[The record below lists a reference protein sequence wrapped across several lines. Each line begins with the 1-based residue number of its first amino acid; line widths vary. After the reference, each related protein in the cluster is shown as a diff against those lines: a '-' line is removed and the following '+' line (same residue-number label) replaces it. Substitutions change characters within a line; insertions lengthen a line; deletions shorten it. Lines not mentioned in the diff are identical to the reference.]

1 MTQDVW
7 TIRKV
12 LTWATDDLRSRD
24 SDTPRLDAELLLAH
38 VLRVNRIGLI
48 TDAERPLA
56 QAELGAYRELHK
68 RRRAGEPVA
77 YLLRAREFY
86 GRPFRVDKRVLVPR
100 PDTEILVEVALE
112 RTRAL
117 SLSARV
123 LDLCT
128 GSGCVAVTLAKE
140 RPTWSVLGSD
150 VSEDAL
156 VVARENALRLG
167 AMPRIAFVC
176 SDLFAGIASAAHFDL
191 ITANPPYIPDG
202 DKGSLAQTI
211 VGFEPHVALF
221 GGSDG
226 LVFAKQI
233 IAEAAPFLRREGVL
247 AMEIGAGQA
256 GDVAASF
263 SEHGYRH
270 VEVKKDYGNIERVVS
285 GVRPTTEP

>member
-7 TIRKV
+7 TIRRV
-12 LTWATDDLRSRD
+12 LSWATDDLRSRD

-38 VLRVNRIGLI
+38 VLRIGRIGLI

-56 QAELGAYRELHK
+56 KEELGAYRELHK

-77 YLLRAREFY
+77 YLLRSREFY

-128 GSGCVAVTLAKE
+128 GSGCVAITLAKE
-140 RPTWSVLGSD
+140 RPTWSVIGTD
-150 VSEDAL
+150 ISEDAL
-156 VVARENALRLG
+156 VVARDNALRLG
-167 AMPRIAFVC
+167 ALPRVAFLA
-176 SDLFAGIASAAHFDL
+176 SDLFAGIPNLRCDL
-191 ITANPPYIPDG
+191 VTANPPYIPDG
-202 DKGSLAQTI
+202 DKATLAQTI

-221 GGSDG
+221 GGQDG
-226 LVFAKQI
+226 LAVAKRI
-233 IAEAAPFLRREGVL
+233 IAEAPSHLRAGGVL
-247 AMEIGAGQA
+247 AMEIGAGQSQEVFEA
-256 GDVAASF
+256 F
-263 SEHGYRH
+263 RERGYRD
-270 VEVKKDYGNIERVVS
+270 VEVKKDYGSIERVVS
-285 GVRPTTEP
+285 GVRPITGT

>member
-1 MTQDVW
+1 VTEDVW

-38 VLRVNRIGLI
+38 VLRSNRIGLI

-56 QAELGAYRELHK
+56 KEELAAYRELHK

-77 YLLRAREFY
+77 YLLQVREFY

-100 PDTEILVEVALE
+100 PDTEILVEVALA
-112 RTRAL
+112 RTRDL
-117 SLSARV
+117 SLSLRA

-150 VSEDAL
+150 ISEEAL
-156 VVARENALRLG
+156 AVARDNALRLG
-167 AMPRIAFVC
+167 ALPRIAFVC
-176 SDLFAGIASAAHFDL
+176 SDLFAGIHPGARFDL

-202 DKGSLAQTI
+202 EKGSLARTI
-211 VGFEPHVALF
+211 VGFEPNVALF

-226 LVFAKQI
+226 LVFAKKI
-233 IAEAAPFLRREGVL
+233 ITGAPPFLRKDGVL
-247 AMEIGAGQA
+247 AMEIGAGQSEE
-256 GDVAASF
+256 VARYF
-263 SEHGYRH
+263 RELGYRE
-270 VEVKKDYGNIERVVS
+270 VEVRKDYGSIERVVS
-285 GVRPTTEP
+285 GLGPTTAG